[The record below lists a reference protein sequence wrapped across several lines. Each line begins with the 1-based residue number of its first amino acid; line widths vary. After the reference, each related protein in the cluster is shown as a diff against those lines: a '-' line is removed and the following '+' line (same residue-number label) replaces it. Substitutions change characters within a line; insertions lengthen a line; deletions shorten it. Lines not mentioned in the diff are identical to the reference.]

1 MTNIEKHIQWGIEG
15 GWYGDILG
23 KKAGWTYVAAG
34 TMANVEGFLNI
45 NWNSTGDCFKQL
57 SDSQALLDPKFW
69 QAVGKVKGWGDV
81 HYEKC
86 AEIDYH
92 EFADAGECDSES
104 RYEYKQKMYRFME
117 SIAEHKTIDE
127 ALGLLE

>member
-1 MTNIEKHIQWGIEG
+1 MTNIEKYIQWGIEG
-15 GWYGDILG
+15 GYPVHHVQQFFNLSGATVKDAEKINEI
-23 KKAGWTYVAAG
+23 K
-34 TMANVEGFLNI
+34 EEFLVM
-45 NWNSTGDCFKQL
+45 
-57 SDSQALLDPKFW
+57 QALLDPKFW

-92 EFADAGECDSES
+92 EFADAGECDCES

>member
-69 QAVGKVKGWGDV
+69 QAVGKTRGWSKYISAVGQPSMMWKSMW
-81 HYEKC
+81 HRF
-86 AEIDYH
+86 IDH
-92 EFADAGECDSES
+92 LADGL
-104 RYEYKQKMYRFME
+104 
-117 SIAEHKTIDE
+117 TIEE
-127 ALGLLE
+127 ALTKLR